1 MVYFNFIEQ
10 ILISALILVCIGSF
24 SWELSKRFKL
34 VLKGEGTLP
43 FDNIPA
49 RLWRVFEEFLL
60 QKKVLQQRFIPG
72 LMHAFV
78 FWGFIAFALIT
89 IDHFFRGYNSALFTD
104 NTRYFY
110 SLAFGIPW
118 SFLVL
123 IGILYLAYRRFY
135 IRPKYLGEKISYTS
149 GIVAIFISTL
159 MITYMIDAYWIV
171 YDSHPSSLIFKI
183 NWWIHAILILLFL
196 FLIPRSKHL
205 HLVLSPINIFFK
217 SFDTPNHRAVPID
230 MEGDEEELEKLLTGM
245 GKLTKSQTLDI
256 FSCVECGRC
265 TEVCPANR
273 GGGVLDPK
281 HNFILDLKNPIMETN
296 SVDVVGNINVE
307 AGWECTSCQ
316 ACTEACPVGNEVEKA
331 DETRNL
337 QVLVEGN
344 VPQEYQKLF
353 MNLQTTGNTEGATS
367 STLSQKL
374 PIYDGTQ
381 DFVLWLGC
389 FSKYALDP
397 KYGDS
402 VISLT
407 KILDKAKI
415 TYGILAKEKC
425 TGEPAN
431 KLGDKLTY
439 NMLMQENLETL
450 KEVKKIITMCP
461 HCSINLGTE
470 YAKYEK
476 IEYEVYHHT
485 EVIEDLIK
493 NKKITVNKNNNDK
506 VTFHDPCNLSRG
518 MNVTKAPR
526 TAINASCSD
535 FKELDENGKN
545 TLCCGAGGGLWWKK
559 ETVGKTHLV
568 RAEQVIESGSDTVV
582 TGCSFCYG
590 MMNQG
595 LGPLTPQDQKPIKV
609 KDVAD
614 LVAENLS

>member
-1 MVYFNFIEQ
+1 MFSLIEK
-10 ILISALILVCIGSF
+10 IFLSTLLALCLGSF
-24 SWELSKRFKL
+24 SWEIIKRL
-34 VLKGEGTLP
+34 RIVLKGEGSLP
-43 FDNIPA
+43 FDNIP
-49 RLWRVFEEFLL
+49 RRIKRVIDEFFL
-60 QKKVLQQRFIPG
+60 QKKVLKQRFIPG

-78 FWGFIAFALIT
+78 FWGFMAFALIT
-89 IDHFFRGYNSALFTD
+89 IDHFLRGYNSQLFTD
-104 NTRYFY
+104 NLRYY
-110 SLAFGIPW
+110 YNLVLGIPW
-118 SFLVL
+118 SILVL

-135 IRPKYLGEKISYTS
+135 IKPKFLGEKTSYTS
-149 GIVAIFISTL
+149 GVVAIFISIL
-159 MITYMIDAYWIV
+159 MITYMLDVYWVISQ
-171 YDSHPSSLIFKI
+171 SHPSMMTFKI
-183 NWWIHAILILLFL
+183 NWWIHATLILAFL

-217 SFDTPNHRAVPID
+217 SFESPNHRPVPID
-230 MEGDEEELEKLLTGM
+230 MEGDEEELEKLLSNL
-245 GKLTKSQTLDI
+245 GKLSKKQTLDI

-281 HNFILDLKNPIMETN
+281 HNFILDLKDPIMESN
-296 SVDVVGNINVE
+296 GVDVIDNINVE

-331 DETRNL
+331 DEIRNL

-367 STLSQKL
+367 SALSEKL
-374 PIYDGTQ
+374 PIYDGNQ
-381 DFVLWLGC
+381 EFVLWLGC

-407 KILDKAKI
+407 KILDKANI

-439 NMLMQENLETL
+439 NMLMKDNLETL

-485 EVIEDLIK
+485 QVIEDLIK
-493 NKKITVNKNNNDK
+493 NNKITVNKSNNDK

-518 MNVTKAPR
+518 MNETNAPR
-526 TAINASCSD
+526 TAINASCNN
-535 FKELDENGKN
+535 FNELEENGKN

-559 ETVGKTHLV
+559 ETKGRAHLV
-568 RAEQVIESGSDTVV
+568 RAEQVIESGNDTVV

-595 LGPLTPQDQKPIKV
+595 LGPLTPDGQEPIKV
-609 KDVAD
+609 KDIAD
-614 LVAENLS
+614 IVAENLA

>member
-1 MVYFNFIEQ
+1 MFNIYDQ
-10 ILISALILVCIGSF
+10 ILLSILLTICISSF
-24 SWELSKRFKL
+24 TWEVAKRFKI
-34 VLKGEGTLP
+34 VLKGEGSLP
-43 FDNIPA
+43 FDNIPL
-49 RLWRVFEEFLL
+49 RLKRVFEEFFL

-78 FWGFIAFALIT
+78 FWGFMAFALIT
-89 IDHFFRGYNSALFTD
+89 IDHFLRGFNSDLFTD
-104 NTRYFY
+104 NIRYYY
-110 SLAFGIPW
+110 SLIFGLPW
-118 SFLVL
+118 SILVF

-135 IRPKYLGEKISYTS
+135 IRPKFLGEKVSYTS
-149 GIVAIFISTL
+149 GIVAIFISIL
-159 MITYMIDAYWIV
+159 MITYMIDAYWII
-171 YDSHPSSLIFKI
+171 SNAHPSKMIFKV
-183 NWWIHAILILLFL
+183 NWWIHAILILAFL

-217 SFDTPNHRAVPID
+217 SFENPNHRAVPID
-230 MEGDEEELEKLLTGM
+230 MEGDEEELEKLLSSM
-245 GKLTKSQTLDI
+245 GKLSKKQTLDI

-281 HNFILDLKNPIMETN
+281 HNFILDLKDPIMESN
-296 SVDVVGNINVE
+296 DVDVINNINVE

-316 ACTEACPVGNEVEKA
+316 ACTEACPVGNEVEKS
-331 DETRNL
+331 DEIRNM

-367 STLSQKL
+367 SELSEKL
-374 PIYDGTQ
+374 PVYNGEQ
-381 DFVLWLGC
+381 EFVLWLGC
-389 FSKYALDP
+389 FAKYALDP
-397 KYGDS
+397 KYTDS
-402 VISLT
+402 VMNLA
-407 KILDKAKI
+407 KILDKANI

-439 NMLMQENLETL
+439 NMLMKDNLETL

-485 EVIEDLIK
+485 QVIEDLIA

-518 MNVTKAPR
+518 MNETKAPR
-526 TAINASCSD
+526 AAINASCSD
-535 FKELDENGKN
+535 FKELDEHGKN

-559 ETVGKTHLV
+559 ETQGRAHLV
-568 RAEQVIESGSDTVV
+568 RAEQVIKSNSDTVV

-595 LGPLTPQDQKPIKV
+595 LGPLTPQDQEPIKV

-614 LVAENLS
+614 IVAENLS